1 MSTLYEPLLNLIKTN
16 KNWKQFLKAEPRFIT
31 IKQCPWTNNESLIY
45 PELYM
50 LSYNGILSD
59 FNDKYVQLCR
69 GCVVS
74 LKDPNNPVMVVA
86 PFTKFGN
93 YGQSFCP
100 EIDWASA
107 LVEQKVDG
115 ILIKLF
121 YYGNKWHWIT
131 NNGWNT
137 NLPWKEMIKIP
148 SKYTEIETDT
158 CNTIQD
164 LINYCLIKNNATL
177 SEFAPDYTYM
187 FELISPKMRILVDNP
202 KTDLVYLG
210 CRNIYTYNEY
220 SLNMAKAIIPGIKKF
235 NTVKYFDIHT
245 LDDVIKLC
253 DTYKGDEDE
262 GVVVVDKDFNRV
274 KIKCEDYIRLKGY
287 RRMFE
292 TTEEQIW
299 KGMREGTIDDALQVF
314 PELNEKI
321 QEIQKNVIKYK
332 HILEEYGKIG
342 KTEFNNILVLNDE
355 KTARRL
361 YAAWVNDNYKDYQF
375 ALFEGIN
382 KVPNYDR
389 YLEHIK
395 YKDIVKILK
404 KEGKYND
411 TYC

>member
-1 MSTLYEPLLNLIKTN
+1 MFLYEPLLNLIRTN
-16 KNWKQFLKAEPRFIT
+16 ENWKKFLKQEPRFVDV
-31 IKQCPWTNNESLIY
+31 KQCPWKDEEGNAKY
-45 PELYM
+45 PNLYM

-59 FNDKYVQLCR
+59 FNDPYVRLCR
-69 GCVVS
+69 GCIVS
-74 LKDPNNPVMVVA
+74 VEDKEHPQMICA

-121 YYGNKWHWIT
+121 YYDNKWHWIT

-164 LINYCLIKNNATL
+164 LIDYCLTKNNVTL

-187 FELISPKMRILVDNP
+187 FELISPKVRILVDNP

-210 CRNIYTYNEY
+210 CRNNYSYNEY
-220 SLNMAKAIIPGIKKF
+220 NLYIAKKLIPVIERF
-235 NTVKYFDIHT
+235 NSVKYFDLHNIDEV
-245 LDDVIKLC
+245 LQLC
-253 DTYKGDEDE
+253 NSYKGDTDE
-262 GVVVVDKDFNRV
+262 GVVVVDDKFNRV

-287 RRMFE
+287 RNMFD

-395 YKDIVKILK
+395 YKDILSFLE
-404 KEGKYND
+404 KEKEL
-411 TYC
+411 

>member
-1 MSTLYEPLLNLIKTN
+1 MFLYEPLLNLIRTN
-16 KNWKQFLKAEPRFIT
+16 KNWKKFLKQEPRFVDV
-31 IKQCPWTNNESLIY
+31 KQCPWKDEEGNVKY
-45 PELYM
+45 PNLYM

-59 FNDKYVQLCR
+59 FNDQYVRLCR
-69 GCVVS
+69 GCIVS
-74 LKDPNNPVMVVA
+74 VEDKEHPQMICA

-121 YYGNKWHWIT
+121 YYDNKWHWIT

-164 LINYCLIKNNATL
+164 LIDYCLTKNNATL

-187 FELISPKMRILVDNP
+187 FELISPKVRILVDNP

-210 CRNIYTYNEY
+210 CRNNYNYNEY
-220 SLNMAKAIIPGIKKF
+220 PLNIAKAMIPGIKKF
-235 NTVKYFDIHT
+235 NTVKYFDLHNIDEV
-245 LDDVIKLC
+245 LQLC
-253 DTYKGDEDE
+253 NSYKGDTDE
-262 GVVVVDKDFNRV
+262 GVVVVDDKFNRV

-287 RRMFE
+287 RNMFD

-314 PELNEKI
+314 PELNERI

-332 HILEEYGKIG
+332 HILEKYGKIG

-395 YKDIVKILK
+395 YKDILSFLE
-404 KEGKYND
+404 KEENL
-411 TYC
+411 

>member
-1 MSTLYEPLLNLIKTN
+1 MMFLYEPLLNLIKTD
-16 KNWKQFLKAEPRFIT
+16 KNWKKFLKQEPRFVDV
-31 IKQCPWTNNESLIY
+31 KQCPWKDEEGNVKY
-45 PELYM
+45 PNLYM

-59 FNDKYVQLCR
+59 FNDQYVRLCR
-69 GCVVS
+69 GCIVS
-74 LKDPNNPVMVVA
+74 VEDKEHPQMICA

-121 YYGNKWHWIT
+121 YYDNKWHWIT

-164 LINYCLIKNNATL
+164 LIDYCLTKNNATL

-187 FELISPKMRILVDNP
+187 FELISPKLRILVDNL
-202 KTDLVYLG
+202 KTDLIYLG
-210 CRNIYTYNEY
+210 CRNIYNYNEY
-220 SLNMAKAIIPGIKKF
+220 PLNIAKAMIPGIKKF
-235 NTVKYFDIHT
+235 NTVKYFDLHNIDEV
-245 LDDVIKLC
+245 LQLC
-253 DTYKGDEDE
+253 NSYKGDTDE
-262 GVVVVDKDFNRV
+262 GVVVVDDKFNRV

-287 RRMFE
+287 RNMFD

-314 PELNEKI
+314 PELNERI

-395 YKDIVKILK
+395 YKDILSFLE
-404 KEGKYND
+404 KEKEL
-411 TYC
+411 

>member
-1 MSTLYEPLLNLIKTN
+1 MFLYEPLLNLIKTD
-16 KNWKQFLKAEPRFIT
+16 KNWKKFLKQEPRFVDV
-31 IKQCPWTNNESLIY
+31 KQCPWKDEEGNVKY
-45 PELYM
+45 PNLYM

-59 FNDKYVQLCR
+59 FNDQYVRLCR
-69 GCVVS
+69 GCIVS
-74 LKDPNNPVMVVA
+74 VEDKEHPQMICA

-121 YYGNKWHWIT
+121 YYDNKWHWIT

-164 LINYCLIKNNATL
+164 LIDYCLTKNNATL

-187 FELISPKMRILVDNP
+187 FELISPKLRILVDNL
-202 KTDLVYLG
+202 KTDLIYLG
-210 CRNIYTYNEY
+210 CRNIYNYNEY
-220 SLNMAKAIIPGIKKF
+220 PLNIAKAMIPGIKKF
-235 NTVKYFDIHT
+235 NTVKYFDLHNIDEV
-245 LDDVIKLC
+245 LQLC
-253 DTYKGDEDE
+253 NSYKGDTDE
-262 GVVVVDKDFNRV
+262 GVVVVDDKFNRV

-287 RRMFE
+287 RNMFD

-314 PELNEKI
+314 PELNERI

-395 YKDIVKILK
+395 YKDILSFLE
-404 KEGKYND
+404 KEKEL
-411 TYC
+411 

>member
-1 MSTLYEPLLNLIKTN
+1 MMFLYEPLLNLIRTN
-16 KNWKQFLKAEPRFIT
+16 KNWKKFLKQEPRFVDV
-31 IKQCPWTNNESLIY
+31 KQCPWKDEEGNVKY
-45 PELYM
+45 PNLYM
-50 LSYNGILSD
+50 LSYNGVLSD
-59 FNDKYVQLCR
+59 FNDQYVRLCR
-69 GCVVS
+69 GCIVS
-74 LKDPNNPVMVVA
+74 VDDKENPQMICT
-86 PFTKFGN
+86 PFVKFGN
-93 YGQSFCP
+93 FGQEFCP

-121 YYGNKWHWIT
+121 YYDKEWRWVT

-137 NLPWKEMIKIP
+137 NVEFNMITKLP
-148 SKYTEIETDT
+148 SKYKEKATDDYKT
-158 CNTIQD
+158 VGD
-164 LINYCLIKNNATL
+164 LIDYCMNKNNVATD
-177 SEFAPDYTYM
+177 EFNPDYTYM
-187 FELISPKMRILVDNP
+187 FELISPKLRILVDNP

-210 CRNIYTYNEY
+210 CRNNYSYNEY
-220 SLNMAKAIIPGIKKF
+220 NLYIAKKLIPVIERF
-235 NTVKYFDIHT
+235 NTVNYFNLHNIDEV
-245 LDDVIKLC
+245 LALC
-253 DTYKGDEDE
+253 NSYKGDVDE
-262 GVVVVDKDFNRV
+262 GVVVVDDKFNRI

-287 RRMFE
+287 RNMFD

-314 PELNEKI
+314 PELNERI

-395 YKDIVKILK
+395 YKDILSFLE
-404 KEGKYND
+404 KEKEL
-411 TYC
+411 

>member
-1 MSTLYEPLLNLIKTN
+1 MFLYEPLLNLIRTN
-16 KNWKQFLKAEPRFIT
+16 KNWKKFLKQEPRFVDV
-31 IKQCPWTNNESLIY
+31 KQCPWKDEEGNVKY
-45 PELYM
+45 PNLYM

-59 FNDKYVQLCR
+59 FNDQYVRLCR
-69 GCVVS
+69 GCIVS
-74 LKDPNNPVMVVA
+74 VEDKEHPQMICA

-121 YYGNKWHWIT
+121 YYDNKWHWIT

-164 LINYCLIKNNATL
+164 LIDYCLTKNNVTL

-187 FELISPKMRILVDNP
+187 FELISPKVRILVDNP

-210 CRNIYTYNEY
+210 CRNNYSCNEY
-220 SLNMAKAIIPGIKKF
+220 NLYIAKKLIPVIERF
-235 NTVKYFDIHT
+235 NTVKYFDLHNIDEV
-245 LDDVIKLC
+245 LQLC
-253 DTYKGDEDE
+253 NSYKGDTDE
-262 GVVVVDKDFNRV
+262 GVVVVDDKFNRV

-287 RRMFE
+287 RNMFD

-314 PELNEKI
+314 PELNERI

-355 KTARRL
+355 KRARRL

-395 YKDIVKILK
+395 YKDILSFLE
-404 KEGKYND
+404 KEKEL
-411 TYC
+411 

>member
-1 MSTLYEPLLNLIKTN
+1 MFLYEPLLNLIKTD
-16 KNWKQFLKAEPRFIT
+16 KNWKKFLKQEPRFIDV
-31 IKQCPWTNNESLIY
+31 KQCPWKDEEGNLKY
-45 PELYM
+45 PNLYM

-59 FNDKYVQLCR
+59 FNDQYVRLCR
-69 GCVVS
+69 GCIVS
-74 LKDPNNPVMVVA
+74 LEDKENPQMICA
-86 PFTKFGN
+86 PFVKFGN
-93 YGQSFCP
+93 FGQEFCP

-121 YYGNKWHWIT
+121 YYNNEWCWVT

-148 SKYTEIETDT
+148 SKYKEMETDN

-164 LINYCLIKNNATL
+164 LIDYCLIKNNVTL
-177 SEFAPDYTYM
+177 GEFNPDYTYM
-187 FELISPKMRILVDNP
+187 FELISPKIRILVDNP

-210 CRNIYTYNEY
+210 CRNNYSYNEY
-220 SLNMAKAIIPGIKKF
+220 SLYVAKKLIPVIERF
-235 NTVKYFDIHT
+235 NTVNYFDLHSIDEV
-245 LDDVIKLC
+245 LALC
-253 DTYKGDEDE
+253 NSYKGDVDE
-262 GVVVVDKDFNRV
+262 GVVVVDKNFNRV

-287 RRMFE
+287 RRMFD
-292 TTEEQIW
+292 TTDEQIW

-342 KTEFNNILVLNDE
+342 KNEFERILAIENNE

-361 YAAWVNDNYKDYQF
+361 YAAWVNDNYKDMQF

-382 KVPNYDR
+382 EVPNYDR

-395 YKDIVKILK
+395 YKDILLFLE
-404 KEGKYND
+404 KEKEL
-411 TYC
+411 

>member
-1 MSTLYEPLLNLIKTN
+1 MLYDVLLDLIKN
-16 KNWKQFLKAEPRFIT
+16 DKNWKKFLEAEPRFIT
-31 IKQCPWTNNESLIY
+31 IKQCLWTNNGSLIY

-50 LSYNGILSD
+50 LSYDGILSD
-59 FNDKYVQLCR
+59 FNDEYVRLCR
-69 GCVVS
+69 GCIVS
-74 LKDPNNPVMVVA
+74 IKDPNNPIMVVT

-100 EIDWASA
+100 EIDWSSA

-121 YYGNKWHWIT
+121 YYDNKWHWIT

-148 SKYTEIETDT
+148 SKYKEMETDS
-158 CNTIQD
+158 CNTVQD
-164 LINYCLIKNNATL
+164 LIDYCLIKNNATL
-177 SEFAPDYTYM
+177 SEFHPDYTYM

-210 CRNIYTYNEY
+210 CRNIYTYDEY

-235 NTVKYFDIHT
+235 NTVKYFDLHNMDEV
-245 LDDVIKLC
+245 LQLC
-253 DTYKGDEDE
+253 NSYKGDQDE
-262 GVVVVDKDFNRV
+262 GVVVVDKNFNRV

-287 RRMFE
+287 RRMFD
-292 TTEEQIW
+292 TTDEQIW

-314 PELNEKI
+314 PELKDKI
-321 QEIQKNVIKYK
+321 EEIKQVAIEYKNLLKS
-332 HILEEYGKIG
+332 YGEIG
-342 KTEFNNILVLNDE
+342 KKEFNRILSETNDI
-355 KTARRL
+355 KQTKCI
-361 YAAWVNDNYKDYQF
+361 YADLVKKNYPVFYF
-375 ALFEGIN
+375 ALFEGVN

-395 YKDIVKILK
+395 YKDMVKALK
-404 KEGKYND
+404 NKG
-411 TYC
+411 

>member
-1 MSTLYEPLLNLIKTN
+1 MLLYEPLLNLIKTD
-16 KNWKQFLKAEPRFIT
+16 KNWKKFLKQEPRFVDV
-31 IKQCPWTNNESLIY
+31 KQCPWKDEEGNVKY
-45 PELYM
+45 PNLYM

-59 FNDKYVQLCR
+59 FNDQYVRLCR
-69 GCVVS
+69 GCIVS
-74 LKDPNNPVMVVA
+74 VEDKEHPQMICA

-121 YYGNKWHWIT
+121 YYDNKWHWIT

-164 LINYCLIKNNATL
+164 LIDYCLTKNNATL

-187 FELISPKMRILVDNP
+187 FELISPKLRILVDNL
-202 KTDLVYLG
+202 KTDLIYLG
-210 CRNIYTYNEY
+210 CRNIYNYNEY
-220 SLNMAKAIIPGIKKF
+220 PLNIAKVMIPGIKKF
-235 NTVKYFDIHT
+235 NTVKYFNLHNIDEV
-245 LDDVIKLC
+245 LQLC
-253 DTYKGDEDE
+253 NSYKGDTDE
-262 GVVVVDKDFNRV
+262 GVVVVDDKFNRV

-287 RRMFE
+287 RNMFD

-314 PELNEKI
+314 PELNERI

-395 YKDIVKILK
+395 YKDILSFLE
-404 KEGKYND
+404 KEKEL
-411 TYC
+411 

>member
-1 MSTLYEPLLNLIKTN
+1 MFLYEPLLNLIRTN
-16 KNWKQFLKAEPRFIT
+16 KNWKKFLKQEPRFVDV
-31 IKQCPWTNNESLIY
+31 KQCPWKDEEGNVKY
-45 PELYM
+45 PNLYM

-59 FNDKYVQLCR
+59 FNDQYVRLCR
-69 GCVVS
+69 GCIVS
-74 LKDPNNPVMVVA
+74 VEDKEHPQMICA

-121 YYGNKWHWIT
+121 YYDNKWHWIT

-164 LINYCLIKNNATL
+164 LIDYCLTKNNATL

-187 FELISPKMRILVDNP
+187 FELISPKLRILVDNL
-202 KTDLVYLG
+202 KTDLIYLG
-210 CRNIYTYNEY
+210 CRNIYNYNEY
-220 SLNMAKAIIPGIKKF
+220 PLNIAKAMIPGIKKF
-235 NTVKYFDIHT
+235 NTVNYFDLHSIDEV
-245 LDDVIKLC
+245 LALC
-253 DTYKGDEDE
+253 NSYKGDVDE
-262 GVVVVDKDFNRV
+262 GVVVVDDKFNRV

-287 RRMFE
+287 RNMFD

-389 YLEHIK
+389 YIEHIK
-395 YKDIVKILK
+395 YKDILSFLE
-404 KEGKYND
+404 KEKEL
-411 TYC
+411 

>member
-1 MSTLYEPLLNLIKTN
+1 MMFLYEPLLNLIRTN
-16 KNWKQFLKAEPRFIT
+16 KNWKKFLKQEPRFVDV
-31 IKQCPWTNNESLIY
+31 KQCPWKDEEGNVKY
-45 PELYM
+45 PNLYM

-59 FNDKYVQLCR
+59 FNDQYVRLCR
-69 GCVVS
+69 GCIVS
-74 LKDPNNPVMVVA
+74 VEDKEHPQMICA

-121 YYGNKWHWIT
+121 YYDNKWHWIT

-164 LINYCLIKNNATL
+164 LIDYCLTKNNVTL

-210 CRNIYTYNEY
+210 CRNLYTYDEY
-220 SLNMAKAIIPGIKKF
+220 PLDMAKAIIPGIKKF
-235 NTVKYFDIHT
+235 NTVNYFDLHNIDEV
-245 LDDVIKLC
+245 LALC
-253 DTYKGDEDE
+253 NSYKGDVDE
-262 GVVVVDKDFNRV
+262 GVVVVDDKFNRV

-287 RRMFE
+287 RNMFD

-395 YKDIVKILK
+395 YKDILSFLE
-404 KEGKYND
+404 KEKEL
-411 TYC
+411 

>member
-1 MSTLYEPLLNLIKTN
+1 MIYDILIDLIKNN
-16 KNWKQFLKAEPRFIT
+16 KDWKTFLEKEPRFIT
-31 IKQCPWTNNESLIY
+31 IKQCPWKDEDNNLLY

-50 LSYNGILSD
+50 LSYDGLFSD
-59 FNDKYVQLCR
+59 FNDEYVRLCR
-69 GCVVS
+69 GCIVS
-74 LKDPNNPVMVVA
+74 VKDPNNPVMIVA

-100 EIDWASA
+100 EIDWSSA

-121 YYGNKWHWIT
+121 YYDNKWHWIT

-148 SKYTEIETDT
+148 SKYKEIETDT
-158 CNTIQD
+158 CNTVQD
-164 LINYCLIKNNATL
+164 LIDYCIKKNNATL
-177 SEFAPDYTYM
+177 SEFHPDYTYM

-210 CRNIYTYNEY
+210 CRNLYTYDEY
-220 SLNMAKAIIPGIKKF
+220 PLDMAKAIIPGIKKF
-235 NTVKYFDIHT
+235 NTVKYFDLHNMDEV
-245 LDDVIKLC
+245 LQLC
-253 DTYKGDEDE
+253 NSYKGDQDE
-262 GVVVVDKDFNRV
+262 GVVVVDKNFNRV

-287 RRMFE
+287 RRMFD
-292 TTEEQIW
+292 TTDEQIW

-332 HILEEYGKIG
+332 HVLEEYGKIG
-342 KTEFNNILVLNDE
+342 KNEFNNMLTLNDE

-361 YAAWVNDNYKDYQF
+361 YAAWVNDNYKDMQF

-382 KVPNYDR
+382 EVPNYDR

-395 YKDIVKILK
+395 YKEILINLEREKIK
-404 KEGKYND
+404 
-411 TYC
+411 

>member
-1 MSTLYEPLLNLIKTN
+1 MMFLYEPLLNLIRTN
-16 KNWKQFLKAEPRFIT
+16 KNWKKFLKQEPRFVDV
-31 IKQCPWTNNESLIY
+31 KQCPWKDEEGNVKY
-45 PELYM
+45 PNLYM

-59 FNDKYVQLCR
+59 FNDQYVRLCR
-69 GCVVS
+69 GCIVS
-74 LKDPNNPVMVVA
+74 VEDKEHPQMICA

-121 YYGNKWHWIT
+121 YYDNKWHWIT

-164 LINYCLIKNNATL
+164 LIDYCLTKNNVTL

-187 FELISPKMRILVDNP
+187 FELISPKVRILVDNP

-210 CRNIYTYNEY
+210 CRNNYSCNEY
-220 SLNMAKAIIPGIKKF
+220 NLYIAKKLIPVIERF
-235 NTVKYFDIHT
+235 NTVKYFDLHNIDEV
-245 LDDVIKLC
+245 LQLC
-253 DTYKGDEDE
+253 NSYKGDTDE
-262 GVVVVDKDFNRV
+262 GVVVVDDKFNRV

-287 RRMFE
+287 RNMFD

-314 PELNEKI
+314 PELNERI

-355 KTARRL
+355 KRARRL

-395 YKDIVKILK
+395 YKDILSFLE
-404 KEGKYND
+404 KEKEL
-411 TYC
+411 

>member
-1 MSTLYEPLLNLIKTN
+1 MINLYKPLLDLIKNN
-16 KNWKQFLKAEPRFIT
+16 KNWKKFLEAEPRFIT
-31 IKQCPWTNNESLIY
+31 IKQCPWTNNGSLIY

-50 LSYNGILSD
+50 LSYDGILSD

-69 GCVVS
+69 GCVIS
-74 LKDPNNPVMVVA
+74 LKDPNNPVMIVA

-100 EIDWASA
+100 EIDWSSA

-121 YYGNKWHWIT
+121 YYDNKWHWIT

-148 SKYTEIETDT
+148 SKYKEVETDT

-164 LINYCLIKNNATL
+164 LIDYCLKKNNAIL
-177 SEFAPDYTYM
+177 SEFHPDYTYM

-210 CRNIYTYNEY
+210 CRNLYSYDEY
-220 SLNMAKAIIPGIKKF
+220 SLDMAKAIIPGIKKF
-235 NTVKYFDIHT
+235 NTVKYFDLHNMDEV
-245 LDDVIKLC
+245 LQLC
-253 DTYKGDEDE
+253 NSYKGDQDE
-262 GVVVVDKDFNRV
+262 GVVVVDKNFNRV

-287 RRMFE
+287 RRMFD
-292 TTEEQIW
+292 TTDEQIW

-332 HILEEYGKIG
+332 YV
-342 KTEFNNILVLNDE
+342 LVS
-355 KTARRL
+355 
-361 YAAWVNDNYKDYQF
+361 YIQ
-375 ALFEGIN
+375 
-382 KVPNYDR
+382 
-389 YLEHIK
+389 
-395 YKDIVKILK
+395 
-404 KEGKYND
+404 
-411 TYC
+411 

>member
-1 MSTLYEPLLNLIKTN
+1 MMLLYEPLLNLIKTD
-16 KNWKQFLKAEPRFIT
+16 KNWKKFLKQEPRFVDV
-31 IKQCPWTNNESLIY
+31 KQCPWKDEEGNVKY
-45 PELYM
+45 PNLYM

-59 FNDKYVQLCR
+59 FNDQYVRLCR
-69 GCVVS
+69 GCIVS
-74 LKDPNNPVMVVA
+74 VEDKEHPQMICA

-121 YYGNKWHWIT
+121 YYDNKWHWIT

-148 SKYTEIETDT
+148 SKYTEIKTDT

-164 LINYCLIKNNATL
+164 LIDYCLTKNNATL
-177 SEFAPDYTYM
+177 TEFAPDYTYM
-187 FELISPKMRILVDNP
+187 FELISPKLRILVDNL
-202 KTDLVYLG
+202 KTDLIYLG
-210 CRNIYTYNEY
+210 CRNIYNYNEY
-220 SLNMAKAIIPGIKKF
+220 PLNIAKAMIPGIKKF
-235 NTVKYFDIHT
+235 NTVKYFDLHNIDEV
-245 LDDVIKLC
+245 LQLC
-253 DTYKGDEDE
+253 NSYKGDTDE
-262 GVVVVDKDFNRV
+262 GVVVVDDKFNRV

-287 RRMFE
+287 RNMFD

-314 PELNEKI
+314 PELNERI

-395 YKDIVKILK
+395 YKDILSFLE
-404 KEGKYND
+404 KEKEL
-411 TYC
+411 

>member
-1 MSTLYEPLLNLIKTN
+1 MFLYEPLLNLIKTDE
-16 KNWKQFLKAEPRFIT
+16 NWKKFLKQEPRFVDV
-31 IKQCPWTNNESLIY
+31 KQCPWKDEEGNVKY
-45 PELYM
+45 PNLYM

-59 FNDKYVQLCR
+59 FNDQYVRLCR
-69 GCVVS
+69 GCIVS
-74 LKDPNNPVMVVA
+74 VEDKEHPQMICA

-121 YYGNKWHWIT
+121 YYDNKWHWIT

-164 LINYCLIKNNATL
+164 LIDYCLTKNNATL

-187 FELISPKMRILVDNP
+187 FELISPKLRILVDNL
-202 KTDLVYLG
+202 KTDLIYLG
-210 CRNIYTYNEY
+210 CRNIYNYNEY
-220 SLNMAKAIIPGIKKF
+220 PLNIAKAMIPGIKKF
-235 NTVKYFDIHT
+235 NTVKYFDLHNIDEV
-245 LDDVIKLC
+245 LQLC
-253 DTYKGDEDE
+253 KSYKGDTDE
-262 GVVVVDKDFNRV
+262 GVVVVDDKFNRV

-287 RRMFE
+287 RDMFD
-292 TTEEQIW
+292 TTEERIW

-314 PELNEKI
+314 PELNERI

-395 YKDIVKILK
+395 YKDILSFLE
-404 KEGKYND
+404 KEKEL
-411 TYC
+411 

>member
-1 MSTLYEPLLNLIKTN
+1 MMFLYEPLLNLIRTN
-16 KNWKQFLKAEPRFIT
+16 ENWKKFLKQEPRFVDV
-31 IKQCPWTNNESLIY
+31 KQCPWKDEEGNAKY
-45 PELYM
+45 PNLYM

-59 FNDKYVQLCR
+59 FNDPYVRLCR
-69 GCVVS
+69 GCIVS
-74 LKDPNNPVMVVA
+74 VEDKEHPQMICA

-121 YYGNKWHWIT
+121 YYDNKWHWIT

-164 LINYCLIKNNATL
+164 LIDYCLTKNNVTL

-187 FELISPKMRILVDNP
+187 FELISPKVRILVDNP

-210 CRNIYTYNEY
+210 CRNNYSYNEY
-220 SLNMAKAIIPGIKKF
+220 NLYIAKKLIPVIERF
-235 NTVKYFDIHT
+235 NSVKYFDLHNIDEV
-245 LDDVIKLC
+245 LQLC
-253 DTYKGDEDE
+253 NSYKGDTDE
-262 GVVVVDKDFNRV
+262 GVVVVDDKFNRV

-287 RRMFE
+287 RNMFD

-395 YKDIVKILK
+395 YKDILSFLE
-404 KEGKYND
+404 KEKEL
-411 TYC
+411 